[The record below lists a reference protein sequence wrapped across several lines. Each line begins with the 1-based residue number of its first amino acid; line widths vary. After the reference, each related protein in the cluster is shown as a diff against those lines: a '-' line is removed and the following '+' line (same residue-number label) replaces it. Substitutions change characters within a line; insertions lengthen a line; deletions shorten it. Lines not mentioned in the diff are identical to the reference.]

1 MSERGITRRD
11 FLAGTTGAAGLAAMG
26 GAEAWGASRSPA
38 APVAIARCRSYD
50 PALVQ
55 KQLAGLFNQIGG
67 IRRLVRGKT
76 VAVKLNLV
84 GETGGIFQ
92 GARSERAYQ
101 VHPTTALALAY
112 LLKEAGAR
120 RIRFL
125 ESGFT
130 PEPYY
135 TLLPK
140 AGWDLDSLRAAGG
153 RVEFEDTRNRGQG
166 KQYARLQVPWG
177 GNVYP
182 YYLVNHSY
190 EDTDVYIS
198 LAKLKNH
205 ATAGVTLSLKNS
217 FGVPPNSLY
226 GDDAGSEQA
235 TSSRGGILHTGR
247 QKPPAGVPAELKPD
261 SPRVPHWRV
270 PHVIADLSGL
280 RPIDLAIIDGV
291 ESVKGGEGPWIDT
304 LARTSPGLLLA
315 GPNPVCTDA
324 VAMAVMGYDP
334 QAPAGTRPFPGQNHL
349 ALAAARGVGSNELK
363 RIEVRGLSVTQARH
377 LYGHFLGT

>member
-1 MSERGITRRD
+1 MTERGMTRRE
-11 FLAGTTGAAGLAAMG
+11 FLAGSAGAAGLAALG
-26 GAEAWGASRSPA
+26 VGEAWSAPPPPA
-38 APVAIARCRSYD
+38 APVAIARCGSYE
-50 PALVQ
+50 PAQLQ
-55 KQLAGLFNQIGG
+55 KQLATLFDQIGG

-101 VHPTTALALAY
+101 VHPTTALALAH
-112 LLKEAGAR
+112 LLKAAGAR

-130 PEPYY
+130 REPYY
-135 TLLPK
+135 ALLPK
-140 AGWDLDSLRAAGG
+140 AGWDLGALRAAGG
-153 RVEFEDTRNRGQG
+153 RVEFEDTRNLGQG
-166 KQYARLQVPWG
+166 KQYSRLKVPWG
-177 GNVYP
+177 GYIYP

-190 EDTDVYIS
+190 EDTDVYVS

-205 ATAGVTLSLKNS
+205 AAAGVTLSLKNS

-226 GDDAGSEQA
+226 GEDAGSENA
-235 TSSRGGILHTGR
+235 IAARGGILHSGEK
-247 QKPPAGVPAELKPD
+247 KPPAGVPPELRPR
-261 SPRVPHWRV
+261 SPRVAEWRV
-270 PHVIADLSGL
+270 PHVIADLAGL

-315 GPNPVCTDA
+315 GRNPVCTDA

-334 QAPAGTRPFPGQNHL
+334 QATPGTRPFPGQNHL
-349 ALAAARGVGSNELK
+349 ALAAARGLGTHDLK
-363 RIEVRGLSVTQARH
+363 RIEVRGMTVAAANH
-377 LYGHFLGT
+377 PYGHFLGT